1 MYRTWYSPVRRRAIY
16 AAALSAL
23 MLALVGPI
31 AGATASGGGKAGSPS
46 GGGGA
51 GGGGGVETGRGG
63 GENGGGG
70 GAGGGGGGGGGH
82 KALPVLISQTYTFDT
97 EADGTTSPI
106 AGVDRICRTDGFTYL
121 STGSPCVTDRFTT
134 DLQGAK
140 QLVFDGS
147 VGQTWIDEL
156 NAWWADPT
164 RRQLS
169 GKEETLTTECLTTL
183 FVLDSAAPGEAILNP
198 SCVRPD
204 GA

>member
-16 AAALSAL
+16 VAAVAVLTI
-23 MLALVGPI
+23 ALVGPI
-31 AGATASGGGKAGSPS
+31 AGATASGGGKTGSS
-46 GGGGA
+46 GGGGGTEA
-51 GGGGGVETGRGG
+51 VHGGGG
-63 GENGGGG
+63 NGGGG
-70 GAGGGGGGGGGH
+70 GGNGGGGH
-82 KALPVLISQTYTFDT
+82 KVLPVLISQTYTFDT

-106 AGVDRICRTDGFTYL
+106 VGVDRICRTDGFVYL

-147 VGQTWIDEL
+147 VGQSWIDEL
-156 NAWWADPT
+156 NAWWTDPT

-169 GKEETLTTECLTTL
+169 GREETLTTDCLTTL
-183 FVLDSAAPGEAILNP
+183 FVLGSAAPGEAILNP